1 MKLALIPIV
10 VAMSILST
18 SAFAMSMNP
27 ITSSK
32 TQILHYLTDVNTISL
47 GNFSARVITLSSFA
61 EPEQSLY
68 LLISQDAGF
77 DPEESNTALFNLSK
91 EIGFGYSLKSV
102 TKVNNNEIQVSA
114 QKQSKTKVVVIS
126 INGLSASV
134 K

>member
-18 SAFAMSMNP
+18 SAFAKSMNP
-27 ITSSK
+27 VTSTE

-61 EPEQSLY
+61 EPDQSLY

-77 DPEESNTALFNLSK
+77 EPEESNTALFNLSK

-102 TKVNNNEIQVSA
+102 TKVNNNEIQVSV
-114 QKQSKTKVVVIS
+114 QKQSKTKTVVIS

>member
-18 SAFAMSMNP
+18 SAFAKSMNP
-27 ITSSK
+27 VTSTE

-102 TKVNNNEIQVSA
+102 TKVNNNEIQVSV
-114 QKQSKTKVVVIS
+114 QKQSKTKTVVIS